1 MAEQGIATEYRW
13 VPGHKGDPGNEEADR
28 AADQAARRGTSRLPS
43 QLAYTSAANLNR
55 ICAEAKRAETLAWI
69 RRKTGKRPGY
79 KIPKKPN
86 MAPMLAR
93 KTIAARFYQL
103 KTGHAL
109 IGPYL
114 TRIRAR
120 DTDECWWCEKG
131 VTQTREHLFK
141 NCERWKGEQDAL
153 WRAAGEAAKTE
164 PRKMRRNT
172 SIRDLFADHRCTPA
186 ILRFLE
192 TTDVGRTVP
201 KDKEATETHSGGSS
215 EAEDRS
221 TRAVSMLG
229 DPTEGERYAEAVIN
243 LVLR

>member
-28 AADQAARRGTSRLPS
+28 AADQAARQDTSRLPS

-114 TRIRAR
+114 TRIKAR

-131 VTQTREHLFK
+131 VTQTREHLLK

-153 WRAAGEAAKTE
+153 WRAAGEAAKSE

-172 SIRDLFADHRCTPA
+172 SIRDL
-186 ILRFLE
+186 LQ
-192 TTDVGRTVP
+192 TTDAPPPSSGFWRPRMWGGQYLKTKKPPKRTAAVAP
-201 KDKEATETHSGGSS
+201 KLKTAAREPSACWETRRRESATP
-215 EAEDRS
+215 R
-221 TRAVSMLG
+221 R
-229 DPTEGERYAEAVIN
+229 
-243 LVLR
+243 